1 MTAAGIW
8 LAVCRRAWGRAGQT
22 ERSASAP
29 GPASPYAPEE
39 DAMAAR
45 LGNVAFDCDDVLKMA
60 AFWSVV
66 LGARVI
72 VGAVTRGRQRR
83 PQSAGTTQP
92 SH

>member
-1 MTAAGIW
+1 
-8 LAVCRRAWGRAGQT
+8 
-22 ERSASAP
+22 
-29 GPASPYAPEE
+29 
-39 DAMAAR
+39 MAAR

-72 VGAVTRGRQRR
+72 VGAVTRGRRR
-83 PQSAGTTQP
+83 PQTAGATQP